1 MTPLSR
7 IVNSDSSENLLS
19 DYAINNKKSVV
30 ENKQLKKDGTE
41 KGICIKCK
49 GSRLLCGKTRCP
61 LLVRTNYFLKTISLI
76 SSREISGVSPPSVF
90 VGRIGYPYV
99 YAGPL
104 VPPIYEDTSLFD
116 KPEQW
121 FGKSI
126 DQIIGFRSLLIRGK
140 KRIHVSKF
148 MDAGKIFEKTLD
160 IALADNSVET
170 ELKFT
175 KKPKA
180 SIFLDNNVQPFGP
193 SAIIEKLHVN
203 NSRYDHKLEKVF
215 YDTDLN
221 STQAILELYNKDVRV
236 TKIQKAFSVGAL
248 GIKRNRRLVPT
259 RWSITA
265 VDDIISKNLVNIV
278 KSYPEINEFRVYES
292 KYLDNYFQVIMI
304 PSSWSF
310 ETMEAWYP
318 GTIWNQNGEK
328 TVIFSDYEKYG
339 GRLSYAKIGGCYYSA
354 RLAVCEQLIKEKRQ
368 ATTIVLREIHPGY
381 IMPVG
386 VWQVRENVR
395 NAMKQKPQ
403 LFGSLDDCLKVIG
416 KKFNISMNKWIIQ
429 SNILKNSIYQKKLL
443 DFSK

>member
-1 MTPLSR
+1 
-7 IVNSDSSENLLS
+7 
-19 DYAINNKKSVV
+19 
-30 ENKQLKKDGTE
+30 
-41 KGICIKCK
+41 
-49 GSRLLCGKTRCP
+49 
-61 LLVRTNYFLKTISLI
+61 
-76 SSREISGVSPPSVF
+76 
-90 VGRIGYPYV
+90 
-99 YAGPL
+99 
-104 VPPIYEDTSLFD
+104 
-116 KPEQW
+116 
-121 FGKSI
+121 
-126 DQIIGFRSLLIRGK
+126 
-140 KRIHVSKF
+140 

-170 ELKFT
+170 DLIFT
-175 KKPKA
+175 KKPKG

-339 GRLSYAKIGGCYYSA
+339 GRSSYAKIGGCYYSA